1 MLASP
6 EQCINYQAWGFT
18 TGDAP
23 ESWGL
28 LRKYPGDS
36 KALSY
41 WEVFLSFEL
50 NSSSFT
56 GRKFYLSLEAIII
69 TITRYPR

>member
-1 MLASP
+1 MLGSP

-28 LRKYPGDS
+28 LGNTQGTL

-56 GRKFYLSLEAIII
+56 GRKFYLSIAAIII